1 MLDSDRYIPFTRD
14 EWADLRASTPLTIR
28 EKDLEALRGINESIN
43 LDEVAAIYLPLTR
56 LLNLYV
62 SATQNL
68 HKVSATFLGTMS
80 PKVPY
85 VIGVAGSVAVGK
97 STFARILQAL
107 LARWPEHPKVDLIT
121 TDGFLF
127 PNDELADRG
136 LMNRKGFPESYD
148 TKRLVQFLREIKA
161 GMPDVSA
168 PVYSHVE
175 YDIVKGD
182 SQVVHQPDILIVE
195 GLNVLQVGSD
205 AMELHRSIHFK
216 PLQGG
221 QIWEHLVLLALGQ
234 MGRKTLSELGGRESP
249 VTASL
254 EEHGVGLARLV
265 EAEMYGVVNLFAQ
278 TTILEE
284 GLSRLEKDLALLET
298 EGDER
303 MHLTAA
309 GIATPGELEGDQQVR
324 LELLQLM
331 LDEKFAQTS
340 GNILDSMRLFQNAV

>member
-1 MLDSDRYIPFTRD
+1 MNGKRH
-14 EWADLRASTPLTIR
+14 PLAAH
-28 EKDLEALRGINESIN
+28 L
-43 LDEVAAIYLPLTR
+43 VAPD
-56 LLNLYV
+56 
-62 SATQNL
+62 
-68 HKVSATFLGTMS
+68 
-80 PKVPY
+80 
-85 VIGVAGSVAVGK
+85 
-97 STFARILQAL
+97 
-107 LARWPEHPKVDLIT
+107 W
-121 TDGFLF
+121 
-127 PNDELADRG
+127 DELVHA
-136 LMNRKGFPESYD
+136 MVPEANLGDLLTLRSLNEATSMVGDPLSSVGRHGEMIY
-148 TKRLVQFLREIKA
+148 RLQPSFNIEREHKPW
-161 GMPDVSA
+161 GM
-168 PVYSHVE
+168 
-175 YDIVKGD
+175 
-182 SQVVHQPDILIVE
+182 
-195 GLNVLQVGSD
+195 GSD

-298 EGDER
+298 EVDER

-309 GIATPGELEGDQQVR
+309 GIASPGELKGDQQVR